1 MSSAIGMVEYQTV
14 STGVQAADLM
24 VKTSEVDII
33 EAQTVCPGK
42 YIVIIKGDLSA
53 VKASVES
60 SKSRFGDG
68 LIGSFVLGNPH
79 ESIFPAIYGAVPV
92 GEVNALG
99 VLETFNA
106 SEIIVAADVAAKTA
120 VVDLIELRIARGM
133 CGKSYMF
140 ITGEVA
146 AVTAAI
152 EKAKMAVGEKG
163 MYLNSS
169 VIPRPDKKLWESI
182 L

>member
-1 MSSAIGMVEYQTV
+1 MSKAIGMVEYQSV

-24 VKTSEVDII
+24 LKTSEVEII

-42 YIVIIKGDLSA
+42 YIVLISGDLSA
-53 VKASVES
+53 VKASVDA
-60 SKSRFGDG
+60 SRKMFERG
-68 LIGSFVLGNPH
+68 LIDSFVLGNPH
-79 ESIFPAIYGAVPV
+79 ESIFPAIYGAANV
-92 GEVNALG
+92 GKVNALG
-99 VLETFNA
+99 VLETFDA
-106 SEIIVAADVAAKTA
+106 SAIIVAADVAAKTA
-120 VVDLIELRIARGM
+120 IVDLIELRIARGM

-152 EKAKMAVGEKG
+152 EKARAKVGENG
-163 MYLNSS
+163 MFLNSS
-169 VIPRPDKKLWESI
+169 VIPSPDEKLWSSI